1 MLGWVERLPEIP
13 MVDRLDW
20 EVKSLLEEAIPL
32 VLLPRKLRGCVHEIS
47 RSQAWLER
55 EINFISCACCK
66 TFSSHIQK
74 ATKKIGLWD
83 CLEE

>member
-1 MLGWVERLPEIP
+1 MLGWVGRLPEIP

-32 VLLPRKLRGCVHEIS
+32 VLLPGKLRGCVHEIS

-55 EINFISCACCK
+55 GINFTSCACCN
-66 TFSSHIQK
+66 IQK
-74 ATKKIGLWD
+74 ATKKIGWWD